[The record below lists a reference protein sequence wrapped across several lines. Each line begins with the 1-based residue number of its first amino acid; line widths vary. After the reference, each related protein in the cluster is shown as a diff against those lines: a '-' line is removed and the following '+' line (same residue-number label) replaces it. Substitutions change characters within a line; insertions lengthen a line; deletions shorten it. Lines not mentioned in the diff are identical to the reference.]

1 MTLVYDA
8 LGGPGW
14 RKRDNWATD
23 TPLDTWY
30 GVTTDSEGN
39 VTRLDLAFNGLTGS
53 IPPELGNLQN
63 LGSLR
68 LGLNNLTGPIPPE
81 LGNLENLEVLA
92 LNANNRGG
100 SNGLTGSI
108 PPELGNPQ
116 SLDTLRLELNRLTG
130 PVPPELGNL
139 RNLEDLRLNLNS
151 GLSGRLPLELVGVPL
166 NLFHWDGTNL
176 CAPTDDEE
184 FLEWLASISNHRGEY
199 CPGPLPRDL
208 IRVP

>member
-53 IPPELGNLQN
+53 IPPEPGNLQN

-68 LGLNNLTGPIPPE
+68 LGLNNLTGP
-81 LGNLENLEVLA
+81 
-92 LNANNRGG
+92 
-100 SNGLTGSI
+100 I